1 MRSPQSLL
9 FPKLNK
15 LNSLSL
21 SSTGEVLQ
29 PSDHLSSPPLD
40 PLQQLQILPVLG
52 APGLDKVLQMRPHK
66 SKAEGGN
73 PLPLPAA
80 TPLLMQPRMLV
91 AWAPSAHCWLL
102 PSFLSTMS

>member
-1 MRSPQSLL
+1 M
-9 FPKLNK
+9 
-15 LNSLSL
+15 
-21 SSTGEVLQ
+21 LQ
-29 PSDHLSSPPLD
+29 PSDHLCVSPQDLH
-40 PLQQLQILPVLG
+40 QQLYILLALG
-52 APGLDKVLQMRPHK
+52 APGLAAALHVELQEGR
-66 SKAEGGN
+66 AEGGN